1 MDGVNLESYN
11 MKSIISLIAVFAC
24 STMVNAQELTNVNPD
39 PKGEPWLVGGLREL
53 TTDDYNQIN
62 ATPRLTLTASQL
74 NRDLPV
80 SIDNS
85 LLPWFRPVFNQDG
98 GSCGQ
103 ASGIGYNFTFEMDYL
118 RGLPANTAIAQY
130 PTHYTWNFLNGG
142 TGGGSWYFDG
152 WQIIAAN
159 GCPTVQTYG
168 GTPWYGGDHRWMS
181 GYDNYLSGMSNRM
194 LEVST
199 IDVTTEEGLE
209 TLKHWMFDRLD
220 GSPTGGLAN
229 FSAGVSDVF
238 TMDYLPSGTP
248 HAGQQ
253 IVTRWGQVVNHAMTF
268 IGYDDSICY
277 DVNGDGQYT
286 NNLDITGDGIVDL
299 RDWEIGG
306 VIMMNSW
313 GESFG
318 NGGKAYVMYRT
329 LALSVEEGGIWNNLL
344 HVIRTRSD
352 YQPQITLKATVKHTS
367 RQKLKISAGISTQTN
382 DTKPAHVLD
391 FPLFNNQGGNYF
403 MTGGET
409 EADKSIE
416 LGLDITPLLSYV
428 SPNQQ
433 ARFFI
438 QIIEQDPDGSSEG
451 QITNL
456 SLFDLNQST
465 EFESPMTNVLLEN
478 NDTTW
483 AWTDAAIDFIPAEI
497 ITQSLP
503 VAHVGESYSHQLE
516 AAGAPGPYSWT
527 VLQEYAQNDN
537 QADFPAI
544 TSNQLV
550 FSNNDDGF
558 ATQTIDFPF
567 PYYGGTYQDLVITSD
582 GSIAFGGKF
591 EYVRS
596 EGDLMSA
603 KTITPYGADLMI
615 YPEDNDGIYY
625 EGDATHATFR
635 WKVSKF
641 DNISFNTDFAV
652 TLYPDGKI
660 TFYYGDGI
668 TPSSEWASGIS
679 AGDNQ
684 NYIIAVNSGST
695 EIIPGSSIQFEC
707 SPLPSGMV
715 LSSDGVYNGIPTQ
728 PGKEWNITFKAIAS
742 NSLFATRTITF
753 STAPELTIEP
763 DTLLFE
769 NSFEGKE
776 GKYFTIIN
784 TTSSDVAITS
794 FETQGNISF
803 PGGNCSWKAEFPET
817 LPYIVSPAAQVQVL
831 VRLIPDLT
839 KQPIDTYI
847 TDTLNFETATDN
859 YQVLLMFNDTINIY
873 TGTKQNVVPQ
883 ETLNIA
889 PNPAN
894 GITQITFN
902 ANSSS
907 EATLMIYDI
916 TGKLVQY
923 KSLTGLFSGLS
934 RRIIDISNL
943 NPGIYSI
950 TLTSAERCF
959 SARLVVR

>member
-1 MDGVNLESYN
+1 
-11 MKSIISLIAVFAC
+11 MKSIILLISALVC
-24 STMVNAQELTNVNPD
+24 YTMVNAQELINVNPD

-53 TTDDYNQIN
+53 TTEDYNQIN
-62 ATPRLTLTASQL
+62 ATPRLTLSASQL

-80 SIDNS
+80 AIDNS

-118 RGLPANTAIAQY
+118 LGLPANTANAQY

-159 GCPTVQTYG
+159 GCPTIQTYG

-268 IGYDDSICY
+268 IGYDDSVCY

-286 NNLDITGDGIVDL
+286 NNLDITGDGITDM

-344 HVIRTRSD
+344 HVIRTRTD
-352 YQPQITLKATVKHTS
+352 YQPQITLEATVKHTS
-367 RQKLKISAGISTQTN
+367 RQKLKISAGISTNTT
-382 DTKPAHVLD
+382 DIKPVHVLD
-391 FPLFNNQGGNYF
+391 FPLFNHQGGNYF

-409 EADKSIE
+409 EADKSLE

-438 QIIEQDPDGSSEG
+438 QIIEQDPDSSSEG
-451 QITNL
+451 QVTNL

-465 EFESPMTNVLLEN
+465 EFASPMTNVLLKN

-483 AWTDAAIDFIPAEI
+483 VWTDAVIDFTPAEI

-503 VAHVGESYSHQLE
+503 VAHIGEPYSHQLE
-516 AAGAPGPYSWT
+516 ASGAPGPYSWT
-527 VLQEYAQNDN
+527 ILQEYAENAN

-550 FSNNDDGF
+550 LSNNDDGF

-567 PYYGGTYQDLVITSD
+567 PYYSGTYQDLVITSD
-582 GSIAFGGKF
+582 GSIAFGGNF

-596 EGDLMSA
+596 EADLMSA
-603 KTITPYGADLMI
+603 KAITPYGTDLMI

-668 TPSSEWASGIS
+668 TPSSDWASGIS

-684 NYIIAVNSGST
+684 NYIISDNSGST

-715 LSSDGVYNGIPTQ
+715 LSSDGIYNGIPTQ

-742 NSLFATRTITF
+742 NNLFTTRTINF
-753 STAPELTIEP
+753 ATAPELTIEP

-784 TTSSDVAITS
+784 TTSSDVTITS
-794 FETQGNISF
+794 FETEGNISL
-803 PGGNCSWKAEFPET
+803 PGSACLWKAEFSET
-817 LPYIVSPAAQVQVL
+817 LPYIVTPDEQLQVL
-831 VRLIPDLT
+831 VHLIPDLT
-839 KQPIDTYI
+839 KQPINMYI
-847 TDTLNFETATDN
+847 TDTLNFETTNDN

-873 TGTKQNVVPQ
+873 TETKQNLVPQ

-889 PNPAN
+889 PNPSS
-894 GITQITFN
+894 GITQITFTTDK
-902 ANSSS
+902 SS

-923 KSLTGLFSGLS
+923 KSFTGLFSGLNS
-934 RRIIDISNL
+934 RKIDISSL
-943 NPGIYSI
+943 KPGIYSI
-950 TLTSAERCF
+950 TLTSAERWF
-959 SARLVVR
+959 SARLVIR